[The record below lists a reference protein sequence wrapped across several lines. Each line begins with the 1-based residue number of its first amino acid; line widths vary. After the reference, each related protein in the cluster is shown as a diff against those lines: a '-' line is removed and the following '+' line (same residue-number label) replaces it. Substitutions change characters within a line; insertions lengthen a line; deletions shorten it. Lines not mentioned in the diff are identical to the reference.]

1 MIICPNCSHENP
13 EGATLCET
21 CYTPLP
27 INLNCPNCGASI
39 LSNATFCGQ
48 CGFSLKNIS
57 ERETIEETVVE
68 SSNNDDLKSDPDST
82 FVVPELEQNKIYGNF
97 ENDLESQVGPTFI
110 VSESES
116 EPESDPEPQFMNYS
130 NPEPEI
136 NLEKELMA
144 NLQEPTPSFSSKGS
158 ETQLQIQT
166 ATLLH
171 VQTNSII
178 ELPQNLP
185 VIHLGKSG
193 GPIPPDIDVSGLPDS
208 QYVSRVHADIRV
220 EPDGFYI
227 EDVGSSNGTYINHI
241 PLPPGNR
248 HRLRV
253 GDRIALGKEDKVSFI
268 FQMNG

>member
-1 MIICPNCSHENP
+1 MIICPNCEHENP

-27 INLNCPNCGASI
+27 INLNCPNCGGSI

-68 SSNNDDLKSDPDST
+68 SSNNNDLESDPDST
-82 FVVPELEQNKIYGNF
+82 IVVELEEKKTFENF
-97 ENDLESQVGPTFI
+97 DNDLESQVGPTFI
-110 VSESES
+110 VSESE
-116 EPESDPEPQFMNYS
+116 PELMNYP

-136 NLEKELMA
+136 SLEKELVA
-144 NLQEPTPSFSSKGS
+144 SLKEPTPSFSPKGT
-158 ETQLQIQT
+158 ETKLQISI
-166 ATLLH
+166 ATFLH
-171 VQTNSII
+171 VQTNTII

-185 VIHLGKSG
+185 VIHVGKSG

-268 FQMNG
+268 FQING